1 MHPTKAEEVAVT
13 KPDVSPGVA
22 MARRWTS
29 VGSVASA
36 VGVAAVVVMTVVLT
50 QSGRSPASGGT
61 EGSLCLPS
69 RLHVRPE
76 RVRAG
81 GQLRVSSA
89 PFACDASYPP
99 GTSYRLILAQVGRAA
114 PLPVAVVPVNGDGS
128 FSAVVRIPASA
139 PPGESYLV
147 ARGSAYDRPC
157 QDTVRVAASCAGYA
171 VRIDVRPA
179 RAAH

>member
-1 MHPTKAEEVAVT
+1 
-13 KPDVSPGVA
+13 VSPGVA
-22 MARRWTS
+22 VARRWTS
-29 VGSVASA
+29 VGSVAGA
-36 VGVAAVVVMTVVLT
+36 VAVAVVVVTTVLLT
-50 QSGRSPASGGT
+50 QNGGSQAAGGNPTPA
-61 EGSLCLPS
+61 GSRCLPS
-69 RLHVRPE
+69 RLHVHPE

-139 PPGESYLV
+139 SPGESYLE

-179 RAAH
+179 RAAHGHAALLG